1 MRITF
6 SSSSILMCALAVLP
20 MFGADMSPNAKQIFD
35 KQLDAS
41 EHEVMALLNVCLP
54 RSSASSPEKVHSLPC
69 DLSAYKLGTS
79 RSV

>member
-1 MRITF
+1 MRITC
-6 SSSSILMCALAVLP
+6 SCSSILMCALAVLP

-41 EHEVMALLNVCLP
+41 EHEVMAVVERMPATKFGL
-54 RSSASSPEKVHSLPC
+54 SPEKVHSLPC
-69 DLSAYKLGTS
+69 DLSTYKLGTS